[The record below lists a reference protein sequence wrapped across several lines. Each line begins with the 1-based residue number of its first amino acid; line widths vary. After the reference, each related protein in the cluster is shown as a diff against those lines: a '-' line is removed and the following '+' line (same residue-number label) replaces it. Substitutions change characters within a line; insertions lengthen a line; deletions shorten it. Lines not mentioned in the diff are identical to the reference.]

1 MRFTRLTSLQ
11 LDRYPS
17 SVFTL
22 EPVCEMR
29 EGVSSAERLVRD
41 SHSIVPPP
49 EVRPERAFGQMRAQT
64 AGSPAPFERSD
75 LRTRARGHDDFRRV
89 KCERLDHTRLRAVG
103 LSAGNPPPPVRA
115 SRGDRRKSGPS
126 ERSDN
131 AGACRAMT

>member
-49 EVRPERAFGQMRAQT
+49 EVRPEQASAQC
-64 AGSPAPFERSD
+64 GRLP
-75 LRTRARGHDDFRRV
+75 GHDDFRRV
-89 KCERLDHTRLRAVG
+89 KGERPDHTRLRAVW
-103 LSAGNPPPPVRA
+103 LPAGNPPPPSLEGREGPPEVRPRSTVRTCA
-115 SRGDRRKSGPS
+115 ACAGP
-126 ERSDN
+126 
-131 AGACRAMT
+131 

>member
-49 EVRPERAFGQMRAQT
+49 EVRPEQASAQMRAQT

-89 KCERLDHTRLRAVG
+89 NGEGRSHAT
-103 LSAGNPPPPVRA
+103 
-115 SRGDRRKSGPS
+115 SRGVAPGGEPASAD
-126 ERSDN
+126 
-131 AGACRAMT
+131 